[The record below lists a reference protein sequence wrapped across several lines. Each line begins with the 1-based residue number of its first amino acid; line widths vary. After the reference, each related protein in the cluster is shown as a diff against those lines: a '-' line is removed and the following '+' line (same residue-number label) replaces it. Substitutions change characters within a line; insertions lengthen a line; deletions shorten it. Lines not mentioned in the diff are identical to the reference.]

1 MSTPYSET
9 PSPLPG
15 VVFTQETA
23 ARMTGIG
30 LVWAQTKSGVIG
42 KDGSMPWH
50 LPEDLKHFSKLT
62 SGHPVIMGR
71 KTWLS
76 FPEKYRPL
84 PGRTNIVVTRN
95 AEWASTPEAE
105 GAVVVSSLDAA
116 LLESQFAPGGQKV
129 WIIGGGEIFEQ
140 SMGIA
145 NLAVITIID
154 ADLEG
159 DTYAPELGPDWTF
172 DTVAPPEGW
181 LTANNGTNYRFTT
194 WRRTES

>member
-1 MSTPYSET
+1 
-9 PSPLPG
+9 
-15 VVFTQETA
+15 
-23 ARMTGIG
+23 MTGIG
-30 LVWAQTKSGVIG
+30 MVWAQTKAGVIG

-50 LPEDLKHFSKLT
+50 LPEDMKHFSQLT
-62 SGHPVIMGR
+62 TGHPVIMGR

-129 WIIGGGEIFEQ
+129 WIIGGGEIL
-140 SMGIA
+140 S
-145 NLAVITIID
+145 
-154 ADLEG
+154 
-159 DTYAPELGPDWTF
+159 
-172 DTVAPPEGW
+172 
-181 LTANNGTNYRFTT
+181 TNPWASPT
-194 WRRTES
+194 WRSSPSLTPRWRVTPMPPSSVMIGPSTP

>member
-1 MSTPYSET
+1 MSTPSEET
-9 PSPLPG
+9 NAQLPG
-15 VVFTQETA
+15 LIFTRETA
-23 ARMTGIG
+23 ASMTGIG
-30 LVWAQTKSGVIG
+30 MIWAQTKAGVIG

-50 LPEDLKHFSKLT
+50 LPEDLKHFSQLT
-62 SGHPVIMGR
+62 TGHPVIMGR
-71 KTWLS
+71 KTWES
-76 FPEKYRPL
+76 FPDKYRPL

-95 AEWASTPEAE
+95 QDWASTPEAE

-154 ADLEG
+154 AELEG
-159 DTYAPELGPDWTF
+159 DTFAPELGEDWTF
-172 DTVAPPEGW
+172 DSVAPHEDW
-181 LTANNGTNYRFTT
+181 YTAKNGTKYRFTS